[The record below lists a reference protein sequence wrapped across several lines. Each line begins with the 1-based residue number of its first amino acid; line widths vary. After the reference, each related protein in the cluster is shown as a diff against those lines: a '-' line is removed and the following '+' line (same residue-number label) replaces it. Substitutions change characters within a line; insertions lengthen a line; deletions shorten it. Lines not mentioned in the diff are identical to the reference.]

1 MAKTIL
7 IPENSII
14 GMLKALPR
22 DTLLGI
28 FAKIL
33 IEGDASPLS
42 DEEKASYEKASKE
55 YERGEVISWEDL
67 K

>member
-1 MAKTIL
+1 
-7 IPENSII
+7 
-14 GMLKALPR
+14 MLKALPR
-22 DTLLGI
+22 DTLLDI

-33 IEGDASPLS
+33 IEGDAAPLS

>member
-14 GMLKALPR
+14 EMLKALPR
-22 DTLLGI
+22 DTLLDI

-55 YERGEVISWEDL
+55 Y
-67 K
+67 